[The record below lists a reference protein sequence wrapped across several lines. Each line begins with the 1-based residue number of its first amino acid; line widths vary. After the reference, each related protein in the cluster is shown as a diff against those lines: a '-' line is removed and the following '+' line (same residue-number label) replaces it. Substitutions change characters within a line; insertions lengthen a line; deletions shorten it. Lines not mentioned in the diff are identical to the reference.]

1 MGVWYFC
8 FEFVNFVS
16 LLTNS
21 FLLCFVSF
29 KTFES
34 IEALAAVAG
43 MFLPLH
49 VASIAS
55 QVLFLSLIDV
65 PLIDQ
70 MDISIRRIRRYPR
83 TSSAC

>member
-8 FEFVNFVS
+8 FKFVNFVAV
-16 LLTNS
+16 LTNS

-34 IEALAAVAG
+34 IKALAAVAG
-43 MFLPLH
+43 MFLPH

-55 QVLFLSLIDV
+55 HVLV
-65 PLIDQ
+65 EAWQ
-70 MDISIRRIRRYPR
+70 THTKGHCQDIS
-83 TSSAC
+83 